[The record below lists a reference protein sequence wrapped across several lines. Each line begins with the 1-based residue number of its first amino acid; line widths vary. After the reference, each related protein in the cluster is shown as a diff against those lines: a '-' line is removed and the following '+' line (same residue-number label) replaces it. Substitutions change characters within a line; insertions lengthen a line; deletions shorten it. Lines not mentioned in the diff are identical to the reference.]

1 MIRPLK
7 YLKGLFKMTN
17 ARKPNSFFI
26 VLFTTLFS
34 TLLLMSGCGGN
45 DAAKSVEDKVTENV
59 ESTTSASTESITES
73 STATE
78 ATTETTKETTTKT
91 DTPTAT
97 TATDPTKTSGE
108 TMSANPVIKIETSK
122 GTMML
127 ELDAE
132 KAPSTAANFVAYVE
146 SGFYDGLIFHRVI
159 PNFMVQGGGMNPDMS
174 EKADK
179 RSPIKNEANNGLKND
194 RGTVAMAR
202 TGDPHSASSQF
213 FINLKDNDFLN
224 FTSESQAGWG
234 YAVFGKITEGLDVID
249 EIAKVK
255 TGNHGGHGDVPLE
268 AITITKMSVAK

>member
-1 MIRPLK
+1 
-7 YLKGLFKMTN
+7 
-17 ARKPNSFFI
+17 
-26 VLFTTLFS
+26 
-34 TLLLMSGCGGN
+34 
-45 DAAKSVEDKVTENV
+45 
-59 ESTTSASTESITES
+59 
-73 STATE
+73 
-78 ATTETTKETTTKT
+78 
-91 DTPTAT
+91 
-97 TATDPTKTSGE
+97 
-108 TMSANPVIKIETSK
+108 MSANPVIKIETSK

>member
-1 MIRPLK
+1 MI
-7 YLKGLFKMTN
+7 N
-17 ARKPNSFFI
+17 AIKPNGFLMGIFS
-26 VLFTTLFS
+26 LTLIL
-34 TLLLMSGCGGN
+34 TGCGGN
-45 DAAKSVEDKVTENV
+45 DSSKTVEKVTPTESV
-59 ESTTSASTESITES
+59 SKSTTAESTSSA
-73 STATE
+73 
-78 ATTETTKETTTKT
+78 
-91 DTPTAT
+91 
-97 TATDPTKTSGE
+97 PTKTSGDK
-108 TMSANPVIKIETSK
+108 MSANPVIKIETSK

-132 KAPSTAANFVAYVE
+132 KAPNTAANFVAYVE
-146 SGFYDGLIFHRVI
+146 DGFFDGLIFHRVI

-179 RSPIKNEANNGLKND
+179 RPPIKNEANNGLKND

-224 FTSESQAGWG
+224 FTSETQAGWG

-268 AITITKMSVAK
+268 AVTITKMSVVK